1 MKKRLLTAV
10 VITAAVS
17 LIAVGLIS
25 SPSASQ
31 AQAKG
36 PIKIGFITPLSGGFV
51 ANGKDM
57 LMGFQL
63 YLEEIGYQAAGRKIE
78 LLVED
83 DEAIPATS
91 LTKTRK
97 LVEKDGV
104 HMMAG
109 GLVASTGYALV
120 PYIES
125 KEIPMFYP
133 IMAND
138 DLTQRKISKWIVRT
152 GWSSSQPNHALA
164 DYAYNTLKYRKVS
177 IIAYDFAFGWE
188 SVGGFQKVFE
198 DMGGKVLQKIWTPM
212 TAQDFSP
219 YLSQI
224 SKEADAVFA
233 VFSGRATMQF
243 VKQYQEFGLKD
254 KIPLIGGGTV
264 TDEHA
269 LPSMGDE
276 AIGIIT
282 ALHYSEALD
291 NPANKKFVKA
301 FREKAKKAASYYS
314 EGGYTGARWVVEAI
328 KAIHGDVENREMFIR
343 ALKKVELTDVPR
355 GPFKLDSYGNPVENI
370 YIRKVE
376 RVGGELQNTVIY
388 TYPNVSQFWKYK
400 PEEFLKQPVY
410 SRDYPAIKP

>member
-1 MKKRLLTAV
+1 MKKGLLAV
-10 VITAAVS
+10 LALVIAVS
-17 LIAVGLIS
+17 LFMV
-25 SPSASQ
+25 SPPASF
-31 AQAKG
+31 AQGKG
-36 PIKIGFITPLSGGFV
+36 PIKIGFISPLSGGMA

-57 LMGFQL
+57 LTGIEL
-63 YLEEIGYQAAGRKIE
+63 YLQEIGNQVAGRKIE

-83 DEAIPATS
+83 DEANPATS

-104 HMMAG
+104 HIMTG
-109 GLVASTGYALV
+109 GLMASTAYALA
-120 PYIES
+120 PYIDS
-125 KEIPMFYP
+125 KEIPMTYP
-133 IMAND
+133 IMSAD
-138 DLTQRKISKWIVRT
+138 DITQRKIPKWIIRT
-152 GWSSSQPNHALA
+152 GWASCQPHQPFGE
-164 DYAYNTLKYRKVS
+164 YAYNVLKYKKISV
-177 IIAYDFAFGWE
+177 IAYDFAFGWE
-188 SVGGFQKVFE
+188 CVGGFHKVFE
-198 DMGGKVLQKIWTPM
+198 DSGGKILQKIWVPL

-233 VFSGRATMQF
+233 VFSGRQTIQF
-243 VKQYQEFGLKD
+243 CKQYQEFGLKG

-282 ALHYSEALD
+282 PLHYSEVLD

-314 EGGYTGARWVVEAI
+314 EGTYTGARWIVEAI
-328 KAIHGDVENREMFIR
+328 KAINGDVENREKLMA
-343 ALKKVELTDVPR
+343 ALRKVELKDVPR
-355 GPFKLDSYGNPVENI
+355 GPMKLDNYGNPIQNI

-376 RVGGELQNTVIY
+376 RKGGELQNTVIY
-388 TYPNVSQFWKYK
+388 TYPNVSQFWKFK

-410 SRDYPAIKP
+410 SREYPPLKP

>member
-1 MKKRLLTAV
+1 MKKERLVAILMMV
-10 VITAAVS
+10 AVS
-17 LIAVGLIS
+17 LIMF

-51 ANGKDM
+51 ANGRDM
-57 LMGFQL
+57 LVGFQL
-63 YLEEIGYQAAGRKIE
+63 YLEEIGYQAAGRRIE

-91 LTKTRK
+91 LTKPRK

-109 GLVASTGYALV
+109 GLLASTGYALV

-152 GWSSSQPNHALA
+152 GWSCSQPNHPLA
-164 DYAYNTLKYRKVS
+164 DYAYNTLKFRKVS
-177 IIAYDFAFGWE
+177 CIAYDFAFGWE
-188 SVGGFQKVFE
+188 SMGGFHKVFE
-198 DMGGKVLQKIWTPM
+198 DMGGRVLQRIWTPM

-224 SKEADAVFA
+224 SKEADGVYAL
-233 VFSGRATMQF
+233 FSGRATMQF
-243 VKQYQEFGLKD
+243 VKQYQEFGLKG

-291 NPANKKFVKA
+291 NPVNKKFVKA
-301 FREKAKKAASYYS
+301 FREKAKKSASYYS
-314 EGGYTGARWVVEAI
+314 EGSYTGARWVVEAI
-328 KAIHGDVENREMFIR
+328 KSINGDVENREKFIE
-343 ALKKVELTDVPR
+343 ALKKVEITDVPR
-355 GPFKLDSYGNPVENI
+355 GPFKLDSYGNPIQNV

-388 TYPNVSQFWKYK
+388 TYPNVSQFWIYK

-410 SRDYPAIKP
+410 SRDYPALKP

>member
-1 MKKRLLTAV
+1 MKKASWTIFAV
-10 VITAAVS
+10 VVAVS
-17 LIAVGLIS
+17 FIMA
-25 SPSASQ
+25 SPSASF

-36 PIKIGFITPLSGGFV
+36 PIKIGYISPLSGGMA

-57 LMGFQL
+57 LTGIEL
-63 YLEEIGYQAAGRKIE
+63 YLQEIGYQVAGRKIE

-83 DEAIPATS
+83 DEANPATG

-104 HMMAG
+104 HIMTG
-109 GLVASTGYALV
+109 GLMASTAYALA
-120 PYIES
+120 PYIDS
-125 KEIPMFYP
+125 KEIPMTYP
-133 IMAND
+133 IMSAD
-138 DLTQRKISKWIVRT
+138 DITQRKIPKWIIRT
-152 GWSSSQPNHALA
+152 GWASCQPHQPFGE
-164 DYAYNTLKYRKVS
+164 YAYNVLKYKKISV
-177 IIAYDFAFGWE
+177 IAYDFAFGWE
-188 SVGGFQKVFE
+188 CVGGFHKAFE
-198 DMGGKVLQKIWTPM
+198 DSGGKILQKIWVPL

-224 SKEADAVFA
+224 SKEADAVFT
-233 VFSGRATMQF
+233 VFSGRQTMQF
-243 VKQYQEFGLKD
+243 CKQYQEFGLKG
-254 KIPLIGGGTV
+254 KVPLIGGGTV

-282 ALHYSEALD
+282 PLHYSEVLD

-314 EGGYTGARWVVEAI
+314 EGTYTGARWIVEAI
-328 KAIHGDVENREMFIR
+328 KAVNGDVENREKLMA
-343 ALKKVELTDVPR
+343 ALRKVELKDVPR
-355 GPFKLDSYGNPVENI
+355 GPMKLDNYGNPIQNI

-376 RVGGELQNTVIY
+376 KKGGELQNTVIQ
-388 TYPNVSQFWKYK
+388 TYPNVSQFWKSK

-410 SRDYPAIKP
+410 SREYPPLKP

>member
-1 MKKRLLTAV
+1 MKKGLLAV
-10 VITAAVS
+10 FGLVVVVS
-17 LIAVGLIS
+17 FIMI
-25 SPSASQ
+25 SPSAPF

-36 PIKIGFITPLSGGFV
+36 PIKIGYISPLSGGMA

-57 LMGFQL
+57 LTGIEL
-63 YLEEIGYQAAGRKIE
+63 YLEEVGYQAAGRKIE

-83 DEAIPATS
+83 DEANPATS

-104 HMMAG
+104 HIMTG
-109 GLVASTGYALV
+109 GLMASTAYALA
-120 PYIES
+120 PYIDS
-125 KEIPMFYP
+125 KEIPTTYP
-133 IMAND
+133 IMSSD
-138 DLTQRKISKWIVRT
+138 DITQRKIPKWIVRT
-152 GWSSSQPNHALA
+152 GWASCQPHQLFG
-164 DYAYNTLKYRKVS
+164 DYAYNVLKFKKISV
-177 IIAYDFAFGWE
+177 IAYDFAFGWE
-188 SVGGFQKVFE
+188 CVGSFHKVFE
-198 DMGGKVLQKIWTPM
+198 DSGGKILQKIWVPL

-224 SKEADAVFA
+224 SKDADAVFA
-233 VFSGRATMQF
+233 VFSGRQTMQF
-243 VKQYQEFGLKD
+243 CKQYQEFGLKG
-254 KIPLIGGGTV
+254 KVPLIGGGTV

-282 ALHYSEALD
+282 PLHYSEVLD

-314 EGGYTGARWVVEAI
+314 EGTYTGARWIVEAI
-328 KAIHGDVENREMFIR
+328 KAINGDVENRGKLME
-343 ALKKVELTDVPR
+343 ALRKIELKDVPR
-355 GPFKLDSYGNPVENI
+355 GPMKLDNYGNPIQNI

-376 RVGGELQNTVIY
+376 KVGGELQNTVIQ
-388 TYPNVSQFWKYK
+388 TYPNVSQFWKFK

-410 SRDYPAIKP
+410 SREYPPLKP

>member
-1 MKKRLLTAV
+1 MKKGLLTAI
-10 VITAAVS
+10 VIAVAVS
-17 LIAVGLIS
+17 LMMF

-36 PIKIGFITPLSGGFV
+36 PIKIGFITPLSGGFS

-63 YLEEIGYQAAGRKIE
+63 YLDEIGYQATGRKIE

-152 GWSSSQPNHALA
+152 GWSSSQPSHALA
-164 DYAYNTLKYRKVS
+164 DYAYKTLKYRKVS

-198 DMGGKVLQKIWTPM
+198 DLGGKVLQKIWTPM

-224 SKEADAVFA
+224 SRDADAVFA
-233 VFSGRATMQF
+233 VFSGRATLQF
-243 VKQYQEFGLKD
+243 VKQYKEFGWKD

-276 AIGIIT
+276 ALGIIT

-291 NPANKKFVKA
+291 NPTNKKFVKA

-314 EGGYTGARWVVEAI
+314 EGGYTAARWIVEAI
-328 KAIHGDVENREMFIR
+328 KAVNGDVENREKFIK
-343 ALKKVELTDVPR
+343 ALKRVELSDVPR

-376 RVGGELQNTVIY
+376 RVGGKLQNTVIY
-388 TYPNVSQFWKYK
+388 TYPNVSQFWTYK

-410 SRDYPAIKP
+410 SRDYPPLKP